1 MGVHCRNSPRKVH
14 DIMKARITRE
24 LLRDVKPTRHAFDIQ
39 DTDLRGFA
47 VRVTPSGKIT
57 YCIRYSGADGKQAR
71 KSLDRSFP
79 ATSVSDAREAARGL
93 LGKIANGED
102 PAATARQKR
111 RATMTLAEFIDE
123 RYRDWLTTNTQTPDA
138 TEKRIRAAFE
148 EEVSRPIVEF
158 NAWIIEKWRTARLKA
173 GKAPATV
180 NRDLAALGSLFSR
193 AIEWGLIDAH
203 PLATVKQLQ
212 EPDGRVRWLSDDE
225 EDRLRAA
232 LDAREARERTARAN
246 ANAWREARRYEL
258 LPVLDDAA
266 YVDHLKPMVL
276 LSLNTGLRQGETF
289 KLRWDAIDLD
299 LAVLTVRCATA
310 KSRRIRHVPL
320 NDEALAVLKQWR
332 AQTQGE
338 FVFPGRD
345 GSHLTEIKTA
355 WGKLL
360 EQAKVADFTWHDM
373 RHHFASRLVMSG
385 VDLNTVRELLG
396 HADLAMTIRYAH
408 LAPAHKALAV
418 AKLMRPQVHK
428 IKESESIK

>member
-299 LAVLTVRCATA
+299 LAVLTVRGATA